1 MENNRE
7 VIKELEHNDEME
19 QAYCILLLLCREYSL
34 KMINNIITKE
44 ECFAKIKQIREDIK
58 QLDKQ
63 ELIRKTNK
71 LYRPMLQMLK
81 DDNSKYGKSN

>member
-1 MENNRE
+1 
-7 VIKELEHNDEME
+7 ME
-19 QAYCILLLLCREYSL
+19 QAYYILLSLCREYSL

>member
-1 MENNRE
+1 
-7 VIKELEHNDEME
+7 ME
-19 QAYCILLLLCREYSL
+19 QAYYILLLLCREYSL

>member
-1 MENNRE
+1 
-7 VIKELEHNDEME
+7 ME
-19 QAYCILLLLCREYSL
+19 QAYYILLSLCREYSL

-81 DDNSKYGKSN
+81 DDNSKYGKSNWI

>member
-19 QAYCILLLLCREYSL
+19 QAYYILLSLCREYSL

-44 ECFAKIKQIREDIK
+44 ECYAKIKQIREDIK